1 MKIGIDLGGTKTEG
15 ILIDNDGI
23 ELKRDRIKT
32 EKNYEGTIKGIVSI
46 VKQFEKEFGNSSSI
60 GIGMPGAISSD
71 SALVKNAN
79 SIWLNGKPLKKD
91 LQTVLDRKIN
101 LENDANCFTLSE
113 AVDGA
118 GKGHAVVFGV
128 IIGTGTGGGIVVN
141 NKVLRGKNN
150 IAGEWGHISL
160 PNRTENE
167 KKYVKEC
174 YCGKNGCMETYVSG
188 PGFASVF
195 NLKNNTDYDSHKI
208 LDELKNEKEQAKV
221 AFDQY
226 VDHLARGLS
235 LVCNILDP
243 DIIVLGGGM
252 SNISYIYENI
262 DEAFKKYI
270 FSDTFDTK
278 VVKNYHGD
286 SSGVRGA
293 AWLS

>member
-15 ILIDNDGI
+15 ILIDNEGI

-46 VKQFEKEFGNSSSI
+46 VKKFEKEFGNSSSI

-79 SIWLNGKPLKKD
+79 SIWLNGQPLKRD
-91 LQTVLDRKIN
+91 LQIALDRKIN

-118 GKGHAVVFGV
+118 GKGHSVVFGV

-141 NKVLRGKNN
+141 HKVLRGKNN

-160 PNRTENE
+160 PNRTDDE

-174 YCGKNGCMETYVSG
+174 YCGKNGCMETYISG

-195 NLKNNTDYDSHKI
+195 NLTNNTDYDSHKI

-262 DEAFKKYI
+262 HEAFKKYI

-286 SSGVRGA
+286 SSGVRGS

>member
-79 SIWLNGKPLKKD
+79 SIWLNGQPLKRD
-91 LQTVLDRKIN
+91 LQTALDRKIN

-118 GKGHAVVFGV
+118 GKGHSVVFGV
-128 IIGTGTGGGIVVN
+128 IIGTGTGGGIVVD
-141 NKVLRGKNN
+141 NKVLPGKNN

-160 PNRTENE
+160 PNRTDNE

-208 LDELKNEKEQAKV
+208 LDELKNEKEQAKI

>member
-79 SIWLNGKPLKKD
+79 SIWLNGQPLKKD
-91 LQTVLDRKIN
+91 LQIALDRKIN

-128 IIGTGTGGGIVVN
+128 IIGTGTGGGIVVD
-141 NKVLRGKNN
+141 NKVLPGKNN

-160 PNRTENE
+160 PNRTDNE